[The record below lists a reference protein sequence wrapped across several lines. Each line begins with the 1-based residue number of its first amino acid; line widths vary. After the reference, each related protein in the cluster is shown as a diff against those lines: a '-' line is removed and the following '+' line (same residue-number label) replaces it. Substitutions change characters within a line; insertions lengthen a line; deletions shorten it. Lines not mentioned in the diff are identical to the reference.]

1 MIKKLNFAAVTFIA
15 GMAFNI
21 AASAFEAQEITWDD
35 LIPAEAEF
43 DDPFTKL
50 DDDTIY
56 ELTLVAMVYDQIEEG
71 EEVDQETLA
80 NHDGRIQSL
89 EEKGIDVKGLIA
101 MRDEVTKEREAKLEL
116 TNNNL
121 EGKMVRIPG
130 YLLPLEFDDNN
141 NVTEF
146 FLVPYVGA
154 CIHTP
159 PPPPNQIV
167 HVTTEE
173 GYTSSGG
180 LFEAIWVDGIIR
192 SERTNSNLSFVDGA
206 SDIPSGYMLDAINIE
221 LYE

>member
-1 MIKKLNFAAVTFIA
+1 MTKKLKFAVVTFVA
-15 GMAFNI
+15 GLAFNI

-50 DDDTIY
+50 DDDTVY

-71 EEVDQETLA
+71 EEVDQDTIA
-80 NHDGRIQSL
+80 NHERRLESL
-89 EEKGIDVKGLIA
+89 EEKGIDVKGLIG

-116 TNNNL
+116 TNKNL
-121 EGKMVRIPG
+121 DGKMVRIPG
-130 YLLPLEFDDNN
+130 YLLPLEFDEDK
-141 NVTEF
+141 VIEF

-167 HVTTEE
+167 YVRVDE
-173 GYTSSGG
+173 GYSSPGG
-180 LFEAIWVDGIIR
+180 LYTPIWVDGIIR
-192 SERTNSNLSFVDGA
+192 SERTNSNLNFVDGA